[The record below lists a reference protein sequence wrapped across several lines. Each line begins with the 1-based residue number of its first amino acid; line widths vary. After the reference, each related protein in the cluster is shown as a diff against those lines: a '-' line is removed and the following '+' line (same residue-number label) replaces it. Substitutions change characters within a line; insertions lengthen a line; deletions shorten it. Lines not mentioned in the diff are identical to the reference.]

1 MSDVRAAGKSANRK
15 KNPIM
20 QAKFAKFWEADD
32 IFLIYKNNPPYAW
45 HTIYLANSCFVP

>member
-20 QAKFAKFWEADD
+20 QAKFANFWEADD
-32 IFLIYKNNPPYAW
+32 VFLIYK
-45 HTIYLANSCFVP
+45 TIRHMHGIRYI